1 MSRLATTKL
10 SSRGQV
16 VIPEEIRE
24 QMRLH
29 TGDQFVVLSE
39 NDVVIL
45 KVISRPDSNEFT
57 RLISK
62 AHLAA
67 KEAGLQPSDI
77 EDAIKEARQ
86 QK

>member
-1 MSRLATTKL
+1 MNKVATTKL

-24 QMRLH
+24 QMHLH

-45 KVISRPDSNEFT
+45 KVITRPNKNEFEQ
-57 RLISK
+57 LISK
-62 AHLAA
+62 AHQTASEIGL
-67 KEAGLQPSDI
+67 KETDI
-77 EDAIKEARQ
+77 ESAIKESRR
-86 QK
+86 K